1 MDTFELYFHVSGT
14 RMSFKIYLCQI
25 GRFFAI
31 YNQCMIDYK
40 IMTSFSLQT
49 CSTESNCDSGSVMA
63 ATLANGGIC
72 PLTGQKVSSLTQ
84 NH

>member
-1 MDTFELYFHVSGT
+1 MWVGQEWALKYS
-14 RMSFKIYLCQI
+14 LCQI

-31 YNQCMIDYK
+31 YNQCIIDYK

>member
-1 MDTFELYFHVSGT
+1 
-14 RMSFKIYLCQI
+14 
-25 GRFFAI
+25 
-31 YNQCMIDYK
+31 MIDCK
-40 IMTSFSLQT
+40 CQLRLQT

-84 NH
+84 KHNKSLLYVS